1 MRLFKKIADPE
12 PVKEKIMRILSQE
25 KLRYNL
31 LLENEQQTVFKL
43 GMGLEIGNTDCFIAF
58 LSSKELVEIYTVAPF
73 RVTEN
78 KRAEVAKYLHGATKN
93 LAFGYFEF
101 DGESGEIRVKTYF
114 LTKGISD
121 HSDEVFKENLYTNFN
136 IMEYYMPGVMQIIYG
151 KIDSKS
157 ALNNILNNINPQWN

>member
-1 MRLFKKIADPE
+1 MRLFKKIMNPE
-12 PVKEKIMRILSQE
+12 SFKEKIIRILSHE

-31 LLENEQQTVFKL
+31 ILDNEQQIVFKL

-73 RVTEN
+73 RVTQN
-78 KRAEVAKYLHGATKN
+78 KRAEVAKYLHSATRN

-101 DGESGEIRVKTYF
+101 DVESGEIRVKTYI

-121 HSDEVFKENLYTNFN
+121 DSDEVFVCSDKWL
-136 IMEYYMPGVMQIIYG
+136 
-151 KIDSKS
+151 
-157 ALNNILNNINPQWN
+157 